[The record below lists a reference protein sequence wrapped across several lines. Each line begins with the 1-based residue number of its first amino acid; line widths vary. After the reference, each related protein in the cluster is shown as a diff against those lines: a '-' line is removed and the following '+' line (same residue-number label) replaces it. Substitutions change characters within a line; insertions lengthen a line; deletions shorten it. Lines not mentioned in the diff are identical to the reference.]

1 MRALCLMALLLC
13 AGCSWDPEVA
23 NIFVQVNGVP
33 AAADHLDVTLTP
45 SDTSVQPKTFRPSFQ
60 PGALPSGTVQLAF
73 TAPSTTGTVTIH
85 IVAADR
91 SCPTPCV
98 SGLAAGT
105 VSGPEPTGATPTNLQ
120 VTLH

>member
-1 MRALCLMALLLC
+1 MRALICLALLC
-13 AGCSWDPEVA
+13 AGCSWDAEVA
-23 NIFVQVNGVP
+23 NIIVQVNGIP

-60 PGALPSGTVQLAF
+60 PGAFANGQLELDF
-73 TAPSTTGTVTIH
+73 SAPSTTGTFTVK

-91 SCPTPCV
+91 TCPTPCT
-98 SGLAAGT
+98 SGLAGGT
-105 VSGPEPTGATPTNLQ
+105 VSGPEPSAGNQTNLQ